1 MRKFAIFAG
10 LGGGFGGPSFHGVF
24 EYKDEAEAER
34 DAYLKAEEEYQSYEG
49 SNGIMSWEDCYED
62 AVESGFIDEESMT
75 ENEIHEYVNNLYQ
88 EEIESWIE
96 YYVIKDEGQAPED
109 Y

>member
-1 MRKFAIFAG
+1 MG
-10 LGGGFGGPSFHGVF
+10 
-24 EYKDEAEAER
+24 
-34 DAYLKAEEEYQSYEG
+34 
-49 SNGIMSWEDCYED
+49 DCYED

-75 ENEIHEYVNNLYQ
+75 EAEIHEYIDDLYQ

-96 YYVIKDEGQAPED
+96 YYAIKDEGQDPED